1 MQKRG
6 KDKHFFFKK
15 NFQKLLELIS
25 TCEAGGAQAAGCC
38 TCECAC
44 AKKPGPP
51 ALFVDEDFPAR
62 WHVLCERAVAAAWL
76 RPHELCTE
84 PRLFNDCSRFSLK
97 QGWCGDCW
105 FLSACAAIAERE
117 DILKQVIPEGQVL
130 FGPGYDGSVRFRL
143 WHLGEWVEVRVDDRL
158 PVDAKGLPVYAHC
171 QHQDEFWV
179 PLLEKAFA
187 KFHKHFGML
196 DKGGWTSEGL
206 INLTGYSMKL
216 LLFEQWNVWDTDKY
230 FLSLKNAFDNG
241 GLILCHNQTFA
252 PGIPAIHAYTVTK
265 VYQRDPSKEGEEKLQ
280 LIRENGEF
288 WMDIEDFKNNFHDVV
303 IGTQKPRGA
312 EEMKLVG
319 QITGCWSKDE
329 EVGGNHTDMEKFAKN
344 PQFSLVPLGSDEAGS
359 GHDEI
364 PMEGMD
370 VIVELVR
377 GHRRLKSS
385 EGPNIAF
392 YVFEGSGEQRLS
404 AEQLRA
410 LERVEGSTKLMR
422 EVAVSARLRLRP
434 GRRYV
439 VIPATERAGQEGH
452 FLLRVF
458 SRCARVRLSQLP
470 PAPTPA
476 PQPTTA
482 T

>member
-1 MQKRG
+1 MKRN
-6 KDKHFFFKK
+6 KE
-15 NFQKLLELIS
+15 LEKQIHRS
-25 TCEAGGAQAAGCC
+25 GC
-38 TCECAC
+38 CECAC
-44 AKKPGPP
+44 SCGKRSQEPP
-51 ALFVDEDFPAR
+51 ALFVDDDFPAR
-62 WHVLCERAVAAAWL
+62 WHVLCHHAAAAAWL
-76 RPHELCTE
+76 RPHELCAE
-84 PRLFNDCSRFSLK
+84 PRLVKDGCSRFAVQ
-97 QGWCGDCW
+97 QGYIGDCW
-105 FLSACAAIAERE
+105 FMAACAAVAEC
-117 DILKQVIPEGQVL
+117 DHILQQ
-130 FGPGYDGSVRFRL
+130 
-143 WHLGEWVEVRVDDRL
+143 VRVDDRL